1 MARFE
6 KNCLFADTI
15 GDGEPCRQES
25 CKYNKN
31 TTGTCDYSG
40 FIERV
45 TARVLQSMEPP
56 FEKEAVGGT
65 AEGGTNA

>member
-1 MARFE
+1 MSRFE

-15 GDGEPCRQES
+15 DDGGRCKQTG
-25 CKYNKN
+25 CKYNN
-31 TTGTCDYSG
+31 VNAGTCDYSG

-56 FEKEAVGGT
+56 FEKEAQDIVQ
-65 AEGGTNA
+65 EK